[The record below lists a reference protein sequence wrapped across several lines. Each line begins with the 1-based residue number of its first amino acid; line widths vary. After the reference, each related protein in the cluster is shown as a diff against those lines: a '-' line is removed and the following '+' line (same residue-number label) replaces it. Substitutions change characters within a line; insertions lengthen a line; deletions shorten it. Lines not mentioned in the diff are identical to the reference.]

1 VTVLQWLSGDPL
13 LTSLLASGRDMYEA
27 IWEEVTGVPCSPEFR
42 EACKGFFLPVVGVAY
57 TIEFFT
63 TKKGF
68 DRTTTTFEDPAYE
81 KKPARIGKR
90 YSDSIG
96 CVVKTVQGTEAAYTL
111 ASDDLY
117 VRARITSTQ
126 RPAIRA
132 SNEPEFTTA
141 WTQPCLP
148 SKGWF

>member
-1 VTVLQWLSGDPL
+1 MLHACCAALSCAPVDIYGENELVVLYQIG
-13 LTSLLASGRDMYEA
+13 ASA
-27 IWEEVTGVPCSPEFR
+27 IDQKP
-42 EACKGFFLPVVGVAY
+42 
-57 TIEFFT
+57 
-63 TKKGF
+63 
-68 DRTTTTFEDPAYE
+68 E

-90 YSDSIG
+90 YSNSIG